1 MVDISIIIPVFNE
14 EKTVID
20 LLKKVNK
27 QKSGDYFLEIIVIN
41 DGSSDD
47 SKKLL
52 TNNKD
57 LYSKFINLEKNLGKG
72 GAVIEGLKVARGEF
86 ILFQDADLE
95 YNPEDYK
102 KFIAHLLK
110 NNLNLK
116 AFNLCAHEAGATEDE
131 KVKFT
136 ETLAETKED
145 PNSLTYT
152 IKLNDA
158 ALDIIR
164 SYSI

>member
-1 MVDISIIIPVFNE
+1 MALAHVVVQKCKEQIFNLTDMSLDE
-14 EKTVID
+14 IR
-20 LLKKVNK
+20 KKVIFHN
-27 QKSGDYFLEIIVIN
+27 SVDVWIATC
-41 DGSSDD
+41 S
-47 SKKLL
+47 
-52 TNNKD
+52 
-57 LYSKFINLEKNLGKG
+57 EKN
-72 GAVIEGLKVARGEF
+72 ASWT
-86 ILFQDADLE
+86 
-95 YNPEDYK
+95 NPEDYK
-102 KFIAHLLK
+102 KFIAYLLK

-164 SYSI
+164 SYSM

>member
-1 MVDISIIIPVFNE
+1 VVQKCKEQIFRRDTMSLDEIR
-14 EKTVID
+14 
-20 LLKKVNK
+20 KKVIFHN
-27 QKSGDYFLEIIVIN
+27 SVDVWIATCHERN
-41 DGSSDD
+41 TSW
-47 SKKLL
+47 
-52 TNNKD
+52 T
-57 LYSKFINLEKNLGKG
+57 
-72 GAVIEGLKVARGEF
+72 
-86 ILFQDADLE
+86 
-95 YNPEDYK
+95 NPEDYK

-116 AFNLCAHEAGATEDE
+116 AFNLCAHEAGATEDD

-136 ETLAETKED
+136 EILAETKED

-164 SYSI
+164 SYTV